1 MPRIENQE
9 RPGRV
14 DTLIEKRT
22 KNFLKQSCRK
32 YKTISKAKIL
42 ENFRKKSQ
50 VKEEEIF
57 GDLEGKKYRYN
68 CYFEEIL
75 DDGGNNGKMEME
87 AEAVKG
93 YKTSED

>member
-1 MPRIENQE
+1 M
-9 RPGRV
+9 
-14 DTLIEKRT
+14 
-22 KNFLKQSCRK
+22 
-32 YKTISKAKIL
+32 
-42 ENFRKKSQ
+42 
-50 VKEEEIF
+50 KEEEIF